1 MSWCSSEQDLGREL
15 CNLAC
20 WTKRPGAFH
29 PPWRPDL
36 RTQPCLESWVKKG
49 SSVHHPN
56 GLPMMSNF
64 LLGCS
69 TFSVSSLMSWPA
81 CVAHF
86 VLLVLPKQSR
96 FESPESPLNSHK
108 LTIINGL
115 VHQWKAPYLMGKSMV
130 SCKISYQLQ
139 STSINFNQL
148 QSTSVFHHPL

>member
-1 MSWCSSEQDLGREL
+1 MLSIPREGQI
-15 CNLAC
+15 CAE
-20 WTKRPGAFH
+20 
-29 PPWRPDL
+29 
-36 RTQPCLESWVKKG
+36 TQPCLESWVKIG

-81 CVAHF
+81 CVARF

-108 LTIINGL
+108 FTIINGL

-148 QSTSVFHHPL
+148 PSSIIPCRGPPCCLPDPDSSRLC